1 MSRKLEI
8 IFPVLFGL
16 TRRIRVNLPAKWNEL
31 TQKQLIPL
39 AGLLHS
45 SFDSVYEFRIKALMV
60 LTRLNLIQMLALG
73 ERIIDL
79 YPFIQFLEDEN
90 ELTQNKIESITIG
103 YFAGKTLYGPVGN
116 FETLT
121 ADEWTEADDAYL
133 EFRRESSDQALDR
146 FIAILFRERVLP
158 VNELDNKRD
167 PRIAYSEGSE
177 KHRLPLIQKIPRD
190 TKLAVILWWTGCRKE
205 WEDVFERVFSAKGE
219 GPESFG
225 WQETILKL
233 SGTVFGNHRD
243 TQRTYM
249 YKLML
254 QMEVTLK
261 DEEYQK
267 QKEDSMKRKSRM

>member
-8 IFPVLFGL
+8 LFPVLFGL
-16 TRRIRVNLPAKWNEL
+16 TRRLRVNLPATWNEL
-31 TQKQLIPL
+31 TKDQLVPL

-45 SFDSVYEFRIKALMV
+45 KFASVYEFRIKALMA
-60 LTRLNLIQMLALG
+60 LTKLNLIQMLALG
-73 ERIIDL
+73 DRIIDL
-79 YPFIQFLEDEN
+79 YPFIEFLEAEN
-90 ELTQNKIESITIG
+90 ELTQNKIESVTIG
-103 YFAGKTLYGPVGN
+103 RWRKHILFGPIGN

-133 EFRRESSDQALDR
+133 EFKREFTEGSLDR
-146 FIAILFRERVLP
+146 FMAILFRNP
-158 VNELDNKRD
+158 APDAHQIKRD
-167 PRIAYSEGSE
+167 FRVPYSEGSE
-177 KHRLPLIQKIPRD
+177 KYRLPLIQKVPRN
-190 TKLAVILWWTGCRKE
+190 TKLAVILWWTGCRRE
-205 WEDVFERVFSAKGE
+205 WESVFERVFSAKGE

-233 SGTVFGNHRD
+233 SGTVFGDHQD
-243 TQRTYM
+243 TQSTYM

-267 QKEDSMKRKSRM
+267 QKQAAMKCKSRT

>member
-8 IFPVLFGL
+8 LFPVLFGL
-16 TRRIRVNLPAKWNEL
+16 KRRICVNLPANWNEL
-31 TQKQLIPL
+31 TSDQLIPL

-45 SFDSVYEFRIKALMV
+45 DLPSVYDFRVKALMI
-60 LTRLNLIQMLALG
+60 LTRLNLIQMLGLCD
-73 ERIIDL
+73 RIIDL
-79 YPFIQFLEDEN
+79 YPFIEFLEAEN
-90 ELTQNKIESITIG
+90 ELTQNKVESISIG
-103 YFAGKTLYGPVGN
+103 RWRKQTLYGPIGN

-133 EFRRESSDQALDR
+133 EFRSQSTHQALDR
-146 FIAILFRERVLP
+146 FIAILFRDRMSGDSQV
-158 VNELDNKRD
+158 KRD
-167 PRIAYSEGSE
+167 YRIAYSEGME
-177 KHRLPLIQKIPRD
+177 KHRIPLVQKIPRN

-205 WEDVFERVFSAKGE
+205 WEDVFDRVFSAKGE

-233 SGTVFGNHRD
+233 SGTVFGNHES
-243 TQRTYM
+243 TQKSYM

-261 DEEYQK
+261 DEEYM
-267 QKEDSMKRKSRM
+267 KEKEKANRKPRM